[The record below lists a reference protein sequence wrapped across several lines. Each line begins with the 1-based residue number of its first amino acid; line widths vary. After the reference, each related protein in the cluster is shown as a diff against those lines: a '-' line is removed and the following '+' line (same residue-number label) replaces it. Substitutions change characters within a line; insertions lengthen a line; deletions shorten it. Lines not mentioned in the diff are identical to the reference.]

1 MPNPD
6 AIQQLQAALD
16 TLASALESG
25 QPDAVL
31 AAELPLAAAAGAFSG
46 LDKANLARN
55 PQAPSA
61 LLDLRLA
68 VARCRAMARAA
79 SDLGTVVQGH
89 AAYSRSGARPMR
101 LARSFTVASLT

>member
-1 MPNPD
+1 MPNLD

-16 TLASALESG
+16 SLASALESG

-31 AAELPLAAAAGAFSG
+31 AAELPLAAAVGSFSG
-46 LDKANLARN
+46 LDKASLARD
-55 PQAPSA
+55 PETPSA

-79 SDLGTVVQGH
+79 SDLGTVVHGH
-89 AAYSRSGARPMR
+89 ASYGRTGARPMR
-101 LARSFTVASLT
+101 FGRSSTVASLT